1 MRGLSRSLFV
11 ALGAVCLALPAGAAA
26 AADQGADPA
35 SGASV
40 NTASAALAPA
50 SEGGGGIYTGPT
62 LSMTPFEKAHLAEVF
77 ADYMAMAGT
86 KVLSDGEVL
95 AEATRLGVRT
105 QLQAEISSRTT
116 SERVA
121 AAAVPL
127 SVVIGIKQEPQTKYY
142 NCGAAA
148 GTEIIKSAYFSSM
161 ASRRDGSAISQAAM
175 GNANHMK
182 TEANKVTSWA
192 SGNFV
197 TGLNAWTGNTKH
209 VYAQYTRPSATTM
222 IAALTTV
229 LTSGTSVA
237 VDTVELQNGSHYNGH
252 PNKKIGHWITAY
264 YFGNYGNTVGFLD
277 STAGSTAVSGYGSAQ
292 AKFTADTTT
301 FTNTYLQSNG
311 AAF

>member
-1 MRGLSRSLFV
+1 
-11 ALGAVCLALPAGAAA
+11 
-26 AADQGADPA
+26 
-35 SGASV
+35 
-40 NTASAALAPA
+40 
-50 SEGGGGIYTGPT
+50 
-62 LSMTPFEKAHLAEVF
+62 MTPFERSHLADVF
-77 ADYMAMAGT
+77 ADYMAMTGT
-86 KVLSDGEVL
+86 KVLSDSEIL

-105 QLQAEISSRTT
+105 QLQTEVSSRTT
-116 SERVA
+116 GERIASA
-121 AAAVPL
+121 ATVPL
-127 SVVIGIKQEPQTKYY
+127 SVVIGINQEPQTKYY

-148 GTEIIKSAYFSSM
+148 GTEIIKSAYFNSM
-161 ASRRDGSAISQAAM
+161 ASKRDGSAISQAAM
-175 GNANHMK
+175 GNSYHMK

-192 SGNFV
+192 SKNFV

-209 VYAQYTRPSATTM
+209 VYAQYDKPSAATM

-237 VDTVELQNGSHYNGH
+237 VDTVENVNGPHYNGH
-252 PNKKIGHWITAY
+252 PNKLIGHWITAY

-277 STAGSTAVSGYGSAQ
+277 STAGSTAVSGYGNAQ